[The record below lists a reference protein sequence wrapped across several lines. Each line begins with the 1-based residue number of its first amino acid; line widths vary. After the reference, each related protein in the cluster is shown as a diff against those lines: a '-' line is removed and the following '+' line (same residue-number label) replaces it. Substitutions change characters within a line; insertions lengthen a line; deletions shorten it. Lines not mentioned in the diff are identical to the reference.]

1 MNLVPKIV
9 TRQVCTFCL
18 SRNYGLHKYK
28 KNVFKKKLL
37 CCICQFKNSLF
48 GAYKATL
55 QHDFK
60 RQYHITKKVKLIY
73 KIIDLDV
80 KRSFM
85 KGMRIKYRLHLTA
98 IKIL

>member
-1 MNLVPKIV
+1 MYL
-9 TRQVCTFCL
+9 
-18 SRNYGLHKYK
+18 K
-28 KNVFKKKLL
+28 KNYYDAYVNLKIAF
-37 CCICQFKNSLF
+37 F

-73 KIIDLDV
+73 KIIDLNV

>member
-1 MNLVPKIV
+1 MSLDKFALFVYLGI
-9 TRQVCTFCL
+9 TVCT
-18 SRNYGLHKYK
+18 NIK

-73 KIIDLDV
+73 KIIDLNV

-85 KGMRIKYRLHLTA
+85 KGMRIKYRLHLTS